1 MHPGDPANFE
11 EYDPEEEIKPHEI
24 LIEAD
29 VQVRQRLLFSFKSA
43 LGSIWR
49 LQILLWPTVPDEFIP
64 LSQDYKKRVETDQ

>member
-1 MHPGDPANFE
+1 VHQKKLVPPIIPYVMHPGDPANFE

-29 VQVRQRLLFSFKSA
+29 VQVCQRFVFSFKSS

-49 LQILLWPTVPDEFIP
+49 LQILL
-64 LSQDYKKRVETDQ
+64 